1 MNGGKGAPPPAGGGP
16 IDAVLLIAFG
26 GPTAPEEI
34 RPFLDH
40 VLVGRPVPKARY
52 EEVVQH
58 YLDVGGS
65 SPLQRL
71 TMRQAAALEAELARG
86 GTPLPVLVGMR
97 HWHPFIA
104 ATLKAMADR
113 GLTRAA
119 AIILAPHASEVSRQA
134 YEREVTQGLASL
146 GSRAP
151 RIDYARDWSED
162 PLLIEALAARLA
174 EARET
179 LPKGGR
185 DRAAVLF
192 TAHSIPSA
200 MSMRSGYAASLRRTA
215 DAVAR
220 AAGVARFRLVYQ
232 SRSGSPQE
240 PWLEPDILDALD
252 EEARGGAADV
262 LVAPIGFVSDHV
274 EVLYDLDVAARR
286 RAADLGLR
294 FARAGT
300 PGDHPAFVRLLA
312 RLVVEIAAATRPG
325 DSAT

>member
-1 MNGGKGAPPPAGGGP
+1 MTAGRP
-16 IDAVLLIAFG
+16 VDSVLLIAFG

-40 VLVGRPVPKARY
+40 VLLGRPVPKARY

-86 GTPLPVLVGMR
+86 GAPLPVLVGMR
-97 HWHPFIA
+97 HWHPFIG
-104 ATLKAMADR
+104 ATLKTMADR
-113 GLTRAA
+113 GFARAA
-119 AIILAPHASEVSRQA
+119 AIILAPHASDVSRQA
-134 YEREVTQGLASL
+134 YEREVTGGLAAL
-146 GSRAP
+146 GARAP

-162 PLLIEALAARLA
+162 PLLVEALASRLA
-174 EARET
+174 EARDS
-179 LPKGGR
+179 LPRRRR
-185 DRAAVLF
+185 DRAPVLF
-192 TAHSIPSA
+192 TAHSIPAA
-200 MSMRSGYAASLRRTA
+200 MSVRSGYAASLRRTA
-215 DAVAR
+215 EAVAR
-220 AAGVARFRLVYQ
+220 AAGVPRFRLVYQ
-232 SRSGSPQE
+232 SRSGSPGE

-252 EEARGGAADV
+252 EEARGGASDV

-286 RAADLGLR
+286 RAADLGLG

-312 RLVVEIAAATRPG
+312 RLVTEIAAGGGA
-325 DSAT
+325 